1 MCVATVGAGKMRMT
15 LVFGTPVT
23 DFEVP
28 GSVLQESFVDKA
40 GGNKTFEG
48 AINRFPMAVTITV
61 RDFHFN
67 PFFRLLYIRFLTS
80 LTEII

>member
-23 DFEVP
+23 EFEVP

-40 GGNKTFEG
+40 DGNKTFEG
-48 AINRFPMAVTITV
+48 AINR
-61 RDFHFN
+61 DFVCRGRGKLCSN
-67 PFFRLLYIRFLTS
+67 LLGCLRFAS
-80 LTEII
+80 LQQDT